1 MVNKADLVS
10 EEQRKEW
17 AKYFNEKN
25 IDFIFFSAVEE
36 QERLE
41 DEAEKEERLRRLYRP
56 YHAAYAD
63 LAKKDARPGHL
74 CCAQFHTTPERAA
87 PAPLGSRRA
96 LRR

>member
-1 MVNKADLVS
+1 MNKADLVS

-41 DEAEKEERLRRLYRP
+41 DEAEKEEES
-56 YHAAYAD
+56 D
-63 LAKKDARPGHL
+63 SEEEK
-74 CCAQFHTTPERAA
+74 
-87 PAPLGSRRA
+87 GSFKIA
-96 LRR
+96 FN

>member
-1 MVNKADLVS
+1 MLLVNKADLVS

-41 DEAEKEERLRRLYRP
+41 DEAEKEDESDSEEEKGSFRIVFLI
-56 YHAAYAD
+56 
-63 LAKKDARPGHL
+63 K
-74 CCAQFHTTPERAA
+74 
-87 PAPLGSRRA
+87 LG
-96 LRR
+96 L